1 MKLFWFIIYNYFF
14 IPILYLLLRIG
25 SFLNP
30 KIKKGIKDRK
40 RLFEDLILSLISL
53 DNKKKLIWFHS
64 SSMGEFEQ
72 AKPIIE
78 KIKASK
84 DVNVL
89 ATFFSPSGY
98 ENSKNYPHADIISYM
113 PFDTS
118 EEAKRFIKTVQPDLA
133 VMMRYDIWPNFI
145 WQLKAHN
152 IPCLLVDATMRK
164 NSSRKIL
171 FSKSFHKA
179 LYKDITRILTV
190 SKDDLVNFK
199 DFSIPD
205 TKLRSVGDTRF
216 DRVYQKSQ
224 AAKEKKLFKENFL
237 EGKKVFVTGSS
248 WESDEEVYLPAILKL
263 MKYEPELLLI
273 LVPHEPTIQRLE
285 KLENYFSG
293 KTSTIRF
300 SYLNNYNNEKI
311 IIVDSIGILLT
322 LYYYADIAYVGGSF
336 KQGIHNVLEPAVYGI
351 PVIFGPKIENSQ
363 EAQKLVKLGG
373 AKLIN
378 NKTEIYRHLRTLLK
392 DTELRKK
399 AGKISLDYVTQNIG
413 ATDKILKEIYS
424 IAKHKHG

>member
-14 IPILYLLLRIG
+14 IPVLYLLLRIG
-25 SFLNP
+25 SFFNP
-30 KIKKGIKDRK
+30 KIRKGIKDRK

-78 KIKASK
+78 KLKANKS
-84 DVNVL
+84 VNIL

-98 ENSKNYPHADIISYM
+98 ENSKNYPFADIVSYM

-118 EEAKRFIKTVQPDLA
+118 GEAKRFIKTVQPDLA

-145 WQLKAHN
+145 WQLKENN

-164 NSSRKIL
+164 NSNRKIL
-171 FSKSFHKA
+171 FSKSFHKS

-190 SKDDLVNFK
+190 SKDDLKNFK

-205 TKLRSVGDTRF
+205 SKLRSVGDTRF

-224 AAKEKKLFKENFL
+224 AAKEKKLFKENYFA
-237 EGKKVFVTGSS
+237 GKKVFVAGSS
-248 WESDEEVYLPAILKL
+248 WESDEDVYLPAFLKL
-263 MKYEPELLLI
+263 TKYEPDLVLI

-293 KTSTIRF
+293 KTSTIRL
-300 SYLNNYNNEKI
+300 SYLNNYNNENV

-322 LYYYADIAYVGGSF
+322 LYYYADVAYVGGSF

-363 EAQKLVKLGG
+363 EAKKLVEIGG

-378 NKTEIYRHLRTLLK
+378 NKNEIYRHLRLLLSN
-392 DTELRKK
+392 DELRKK
-399 AGKISLDYVTQNIG
+399 IGKISLEYVIHNIG
-413 ATDKILKEIYS
+413 ATDKIIKEINS
-424 IAKHKHG
+424 ISR

>member
-1 MKLFWFIIYNYFF
+1 MRLFWFFIYNYFF
-14 IPILYLLLRIG
+14 IPVLYLLLRIG
-25 SFLNP
+25 ALLNP

-78 KIKASK
+78 KIKTDK
-84 DVNVL
+84 NINVL

-98 ENSKNYPHADIISYM
+98 ENSKNYPYADIVSYM
-113 PFDTS
+113 PFDTRS
-118 EEAKRFIKTVQPDLA
+118 EAKRFIKTVQPDLA

-145 WQLKAHN
+145 WQLKENN

-171 FSKSFHKA
+171 FSKSFHKS
-179 LYKDITRILTV
+179 LYKNITRILTV
-190 SKDDLVNFK
+190 SKEDLINFK

-205 TKLRSVGDTRF
+205 SKLRSVGDTRF

-224 AAKEKKLFKENFL
+224 AAKEKKLFKENFFS
-237 EGKKVFVTGSS
+237 GKKVFVAGSS
-248 WESDEEVYLPAILKL
+248 WESDEEVYLPAFLKL
-263 MKYEPELLLI
+263 MQYEPELVLI
-273 LVPHEPTIQRLE
+273 LVPHEPTISRLE

-300 SYLNNYNNEKI
+300 SYLNNYNNENV

-322 LYYYADIAYVGGSF
+322 LYYYADVAYVGGSF

-363 EAQKLVKLGG
+363 EAQKLVKIGG

-378 NKTEIYRHLRTLLK
+378 NKNEIYRHLRLLFGNN
-392 DTELRKK
+392 ELRKK
-399 AGKISLDYVTQNIG
+399 IGKISLEYVIHHIG
-413 ATDKILKEIYS
+413 ATDKIIKEIKS
-424 IAKHKHG
+424 ISN